1 MDLYKI
7 REELKSKNIYELPL
21 KVTYYARV
29 STDKYEQLNSLDNQV
44 GHFEDLIKSNSNWIF
59 VDGYIDEGISG
70 SSTEKRDSFN
80 RMIKD
85 AKNKKFDLIL
95 TKEVSR
101 FARDTLDSIKNTRE
115 LLADG
120 IGVFFLSDNINTLLA
135 DSELRLTIMASLA
148 QDEIRKLSE
157 RVKFGYQRS
166 IKNGRVLGN
175 NDIWGYDKKDGKLV
189 INEEEAKMVKRIF
202 ELYVSGKYG
211 FHTIA
216 KMLYNEGYKNR
227 NGNILAYS
235 TISYIIRNP
244 KYKGYYCG
252 NKTTVVDY
260 KLKTIVKKDE
270 EDWVMYKDN
279 EAVPPIVSEE
289 IWDLAQKIYNKR
301 KDKVNDIDKKVY
313 QNRYPFSAKIKCAE
327 HNRSFHRKVYAYK
340 TKDDEVVWLCPHNNS
355 TKDDKCKTPVLYEKE
370 LFKILR
376 EQLIDFISNKKSIV
390 YSLTKLYREN
400 ISLRDFDKEIAK
412 KESDI
417 NKINKEKD
425 KLLSHNINEIISD
438 KEFKQRNDI
447 CNDKISE
454 LEKEIENIKDEQIKA
469 NNMESEIMKLEALLE
484 DEINCPSDEVL
495 FDLLD
500 EIVVYSSDD
509 KQSVKLKIYLKIGKE
524 IEANYINPKSQ
535 HFHITNAHDQSRC
548 GINIRTN
555 YWQRSAK

>member
-7 REELKSKNIYELPL
+7 REELKSKSIYDLPL
-21 KVTYYARV
+21 RVTYYARV

-44 GHFEDLIKSNSNWIF
+44 GHFEDLIKGNKNWIF

-120 IGVFFLSDNINTLLA
+120 IGVFFLSDNINTLLP

-175 NDIWGYDKKDGKLV
+175 NDIWGYEKKDGKLV

-211 FHTIA
+211 FHSIA
-216 KMLYNEGYKNR
+216 RILYKEGYKNR
-227 NGNILAYS
+227 NGNELAYT

-252 NKTTVVDY
+252 NKSTVVDY

-279 EAVPPIVSEE
+279 ETVPPIVSEE
-289 IWDLAQKIYNKR
+289 IWELAQKIYNKR
-301 KDKVNDIDKKVY
+301 KDKVSGVDKKVY
-313 QNRYPFSAKIKCAE
+313 QNRYPFSAKIRCAE

-340 TKDDEVVWLCPHNNS
+340 TKDDEVVWLCPHNNR

-417 NKINKEKD
+417 AKVNKEKD
-425 KLLSHNINEIISD
+425 KLLSHNVNDIISD

-447 CNDKISE
+447 CNVKISE
-454 LEKEIENIKDEQIKA
+454 LEKEIEEIKNEQIKA
-469 NNMESEIMKLEALLE
+469 NNMEEEIMKLEVLLE
-484 DEINCPSDEVL
+484 DEIKCPSDEVL

-509 KQSVKLKIYLKIGKE
+509 KKSVKLKIYLKIGKE
-524 IEANYINPKSQ
+524 IEADYINPKSQ
-535 HFHITNAHDQSRC
+535 HFHSPKAYDTSRC
-548 GINIRTN
+548 
-555 YWQRSAK
+555 

>member
-7 REELKSKNIYELPL
+7 REELKSKSIYDLPL
-21 KVTYYARV
+21 RVTYYARV

-44 GHFEDLIKSNSNWIF
+44 GHFEDLIKGNKNWIF

-120 IGVFFLSDNINTLLA
+120 IGVFFLSDNINTLLP

-175 NDIWGYDKKDGKLV
+175 NDIWGYEKKDGKLV

-211 FHTIA
+211 FHSIA
-216 KMLYNEGYKNR
+216 RILYKEGYKNR
-227 NGNILAYS
+227 NGNELAYT

-252 NKTTVVDY
+252 NKSTVVDY

-279 EAVPPIVSEE
+279 ETVPPIVSEE
-289 IWDLAQKIYNKR
+289 IWELAQKIYNKR
-301 KDKVNDIDKKVY
+301 KDKVSGVDKKVY
-313 QNRYPFSAKIKCAE
+313 QNRYPFSAKIRCAE

-340 TKDDEVVWLCPHNNS
+340 TKDDEVVWLCPHNNR

-417 NKINKEKD
+417 AKVNKEKD
-425 KLLSHNINEIISD
+425 KLLSHNVNDIISD

-447 CNDKISE
+447 CNVKISE
-454 LEKEIENIKDEQIKA
+454 LEKEIEEIKNEQIKA
-469 NNMESEIMKLEALLE
+469 NNMEEEIMKLEALLE
-484 DEINCPSDEVL
+484 DEIKCPSDEVL

-509 KQSVKLKIYLKIGKE
+509 KKSVKLKIYLKIGKE
-524 IEANYINPKSQ
+524 IEADYINPKSQ
-535 HFHITNAHDQSRC
+535 HFHSPKAHDKS
-548 GINIRTN
+548 
-555 YWQRSAK
+555 

>member
-7 REELKSKNIYELPL
+7 REELKSKSIYDLPL
-21 KVTYYARV
+21 RVTYYARV

-44 GHFEDLIKSNSNWIF
+44 GHFEDLIKGNKNWIF

-120 IGVFFLSDNINTLLA
+120 IGVFFLSDNINTLLP

-175 NDIWGYDKKDGKLV
+175 NDIWGYEKKDGKLV

-211 FHTIA
+211 FHSIA
-216 KMLYNEGYKNR
+216 RILYKEGYKNR
-227 NGNILAYS
+227 NGNELAYT

-252 NKTTVVDY
+252 NKSTVVDY

-279 EAVPPIVSEE
+279 ETVPPIVSEE
-289 IWDLAQKIYNKR
+289 IWELAQKIYNKR
-301 KDKVNDIDKKVY
+301 KDKVSGVDKKVY
-313 QNRYPFSAKIKCAE
+313 QNRYPFSAKIRCAE

-340 TKDDEVVWLCPHNNS
+340 TKDDEVVWLCPHNNR

-417 NKINKEKD
+417 AKVNKEKD
-425 KLLSHNINEIISD
+425 KLLSHNVNDIISD

-447 CNDKISE
+447 CNVKISE
-454 LEKEIENIKDEQIKA
+454 LEKEIEEIKNEQIKA
-469 NNMESEIMKLEALLE
+469 NNMEEEIMKLEALLE
-484 DEINCPSDEVL
+484 DEIKCPSDEVL

-509 KQSVKLKIYLKIGKE
+509 KKSVKLKIYLKIGKE
-524 IEANYINPKSQ
+524 IEADYINPKSQ
-535 HFHITNAHDQSRC
+535 HFHSPKAY
-548 GINIRTN
+548 G
-555 YWQRSAK
+555 

>member
-7 REELKSKNIYELPL
+7 REELKSKSIYDLPL
-21 KVTYYARV
+21 RVTYYARV

-44 GHFEDLIKSNSNWIF
+44 GHFEDLIKGNKNWIF

-120 IGVFFLSDNINTLLA
+120 IGVFFLSDNINTLLP

-175 NDIWGYDKKDGKLV
+175 NDIWGYEKKDGKLV

-211 FHTIA
+211 FHSIA
-216 KMLYNEGYKNR
+216 RILYKEGYKNR
-227 NGNILAYS
+227 NGNELAYT

-252 NKTTVVDY
+252 NKSTVVDY

-279 EAVPPIVSEE
+279 ETVPPIVSEE
-289 IWDLAQKIYNKR
+289 IWELAQKIYNKR
-301 KDKVNDIDKKVY
+301 KDKVSGVDKKVY
-313 QNRYPFSAKIKCAE
+313 QNRYPFSAKIRCAE

-340 TKDDEVVWLCPHNNS
+340 TKDDEVVWLCPHNNR
-355 TKDDKCKTPVLYEKE
+355 TKNDKCKTPVLYEKE

-417 NKINKEKD
+417 AKVNKEKD
-425 KLLSHNINEIISD
+425 KLLSHNVNDIISD

-447 CNDKISE
+447 CNVKISE
-454 LEKEIENIKDEQIKA
+454 LEKEIEEIKNEQIKA
-469 NNMESEIMKLEALLE
+469 NNMEEEIMKLEALLE
-484 DEINCPSDEVL
+484 DEIKCPSDEVL

-509 KQSVKLKIYLKIGKE
+509 KKSVKLKIYLKIGKE
-524 IEANYINPKSQ
+524 IEADYINPKSQ
-535 HFHITNAHDQSRC
+535 HFHSPKAYDTRRC
-548 GINIRTN
+548 GINL
-555 YWQRSAK
+555 

>member
-7 REELKSKNIYELPL
+7 REELKSKSIYDLPL
-21 KVTYYARV
+21 RVTYYARV

-44 GHFEDLIKSNSNWIF
+44 GHFEDLIKGNKNWIF

-120 IGVFFLSDNINTLLA
+120 IGVFFLSDNINTLLP

-175 NDIWGYDKKDGKLV
+175 NDIWGYEKKDGKLV

-211 FHTIA
+211 FHSIA
-216 KMLYNEGYKNR
+216 RILYKEGYKNR
-227 NGNILAYS
+227 NGNELAYT

-252 NKTTVVDY
+252 NKSTVVDY

-279 EAVPPIVSEE
+279 ETVPPIVSEE
-289 IWDLAQKIYNKR
+289 IWELAQKIYNKR
-301 KDKVNDIDKKVY
+301 KDKVSGVDKKVY
-313 QNRYPFSAKIKCAE
+313 QNRYPFSAKIRCAE

-340 TKDDEVVWLCPHNNS
+340 TKDDEVVWLCPHNNR

-390 YSLTKLYREN
+390 YNLTKLYREN

-417 NKINKEKD
+417 AKVNKEKD
-425 KLLSHNINEIISD
+425 KLLSHNVNDIISD

-447 CNDKISE
+447 CNVKISE
-454 LEKEIENIKDEQIKA
+454 LEKEIEEIKNEQIKA
-469 NNMESEIMKLEALLE
+469 NNMEEEIMKLEALLE
-484 DEINCPSDEVL
+484 DEIKCPSDEVL

-509 KQSVKLKIYLKIGKE
+509 KKSVKLKIYLKIGKE
-524 IEANYINPKSQ
+524 IEADYINPKSQ
-535 HFHITNAHDQSRC
+535 HFHSPKAYD
-548 GINIRTN
+548 
-555 YWQRSAK
+555 

>member
-7 REELKSKNIYELPL
+7 REELKSKSIYDLPL
-21 KVTYYARV
+21 RVTYYARV

-44 GHFEDLIKSNSNWIF
+44 GHFEDLIKGNKNWIF

-120 IGVFFLSDNINTLLA
+120 IGVFFLSDNINTLLP

-175 NDIWGYDKKDGKLV
+175 NDIWGYEKKDGKLV

-211 FHTIA
+211 FHSIA
-216 KMLYNEGYKNR
+216 RILYKEGYKNR
-227 NGNILAYS
+227 NGNELAYT

-252 NKTTVVDY
+252 NKSTVVDY

-279 EAVPPIVSEE
+279 ETVPPIVSEE
-289 IWDLAQKIYNKR
+289 IWELAQKIYNKR
-301 KDKVNDIDKKVY
+301 KDKVSGVDKKVY
-313 QNRYPFSAKIKCAE
+313 QNRYPFSAKIRCAE

-340 TKDDEVVWLCPHNNS
+340 TKDDEVVWLCPHNNR

-417 NKINKEKD
+417 AKVNKEKD
-425 KLLSHNINEIISD
+425 KLLSHSVNDIISD

-447 CNDKISE
+447 CNVKISE
-454 LEKEIENIKDEQIKA
+454 LEKEIEEIKNEQIKA
-469 NNMESEIMKLEALLE
+469 NNMEEEIMKLEALLE
-484 DEINCPSDEVL
+484 DEIKCPSDEVL

-509 KQSVKLKIYLKIGKE
+509 KKSVKLKIYLKIGKE
-524 IEANYINPKSQ
+524 IEADYIN
-535 HFHITNAHDQSRC
+535 I
-548 GINIRTN
+548 
-555 YWQRSAK
+555 

>member
-7 REELKSKNIYELPL
+7 REELKSKSIYDLPL
-21 KVTYYARV
+21 RVTYYARV

-44 GHFEDLIKSNSNWIF
+44 GHFEDLIKGNKNWIF

-120 IGVFFLSDNINTLLA
+120 IGVFFLSDNINTLLP

-175 NDIWGYDKKDGKLV
+175 NDIWGYEKKDGKLV

-211 FHTIA
+211 FHSIA
-216 KMLYNEGYKNR
+216 RILYKEGYKNR
-227 NGNILAYS
+227 NGNELAYT

-252 NKTTVVDY
+252 NKSTVVDY

-279 EAVPPIVSEE
+279 ETVPPIVSEE
-289 IWDLAQKIYNKR
+289 IWELAQKIYNKR
-301 KDKVNDIDKKVY
+301 KDKVSGVDKKVY
-313 QNRYPFSAKIKCAE
+313 QNRYPFSAKIRCAE

-340 TKDDEVVWLCPHNNS
+340 TKDDEVVWLCPHNNR

-390 YSLTKLYREN
+390 YNLTKLYREN

-417 NKINKEKD
+417 AKVNKEKD
-425 KLLSHNINEIISD
+425 KLLSHNVNDIISD

-447 CNDKISE
+447 CNVKISE
-454 LEKEIENIKDEQIKA
+454 LEKEIEEIKNEQIKA
-469 NNMESEIMKLEALLE
+469 NNMEEEIMKLEALLE
-484 DEINCPSDEVL
+484 DEIKCPSDEVL

-509 KQSVKLKIYLKIGKE
+509 KKSVKLKIYLKIGKE
-524 IEANYINPKSQ
+524 IEADYINPKSQ
-535 HFHITNAHDQSRC
+535 HFHSPKAHDQSRC
-548 GINIRTN
+548 SKYI
-555 YWQRSAK
+555 

>member
-7 REELKSKNIYELPL
+7 REELKSKSIYDLPL
-21 KVTYYARV
+21 RVTYYARV

-44 GHFEDLIKSNSNWIF
+44 GHFEDLIKGNKNWIF

-120 IGVFFLSDNINTLLA
+120 IGVFFLSDNINTLLP

-175 NDIWGYDKKDGKLV
+175 NDIWGYEKKDGKLV

-211 FHTIA
+211 FHSIA
-216 KMLYNEGYKNR
+216 RILYKEGYKNR
-227 NGNILAYS
+227 NGNELAYT

-252 NKTTVVDY
+252 NKSTVVDY

-279 EAVPPIVSEE
+279 ETVPPIVSEE
-289 IWDLAQKIYNKR
+289 IWELAQKIYNKR
-301 KDKVNDIDKKVY
+301 KDKVSGVDKKVY
-313 QNRYPFSAKIKCAE
+313 QNRYPFSAKIRCAE

-340 TKDDEVVWLCPHNNS
+340 TKDDEVVWLCPHNNR

-417 NKINKEKD
+417 AKVNKEKD
-425 KLLSHNINEIISD
+425 KLLSHNVNDIISD

-447 CNDKISE
+447 CNVKISK
-454 LEKEIENIKDEQIKA
+454 LEKEIEEIKNEQIKA
-469 NNMESEIMKLEALLE
+469 NNMEEEIMKLEALLE
-484 DEINCPSDEVL
+484 DEIKCPSDEVL

-509 KQSVKLKIYLKIGKE
+509 KKSVKLKIYLKIGKE
-524 IEANYINPKSQ
+524 IEADYINPKSQ
-535 HFHITNAHDQSRC
+535 HFHSPKAYD
-548 GINIRTN
+548 
-555 YWQRSAK
+555 

>member
-7 REELKSKNIYELPL
+7 REELKSKSIYDLPL
-21 KVTYYARV
+21 RVTYYARV

-44 GHFEDLIKSNSNWIF
+44 GHFEDLIKGNSNWIF
-59 VDGYIDEGISG
+59 VEGYIDEGISG

-85 AKNKKFDLIL
+85 AKNNKFDLIL

-120 IGVFFLSDNINTLLA
+120 IGVFFLSDNINTLLP

-175 NDIWGYDKKDGKLV
+175 NDIWGYEKKDGKLV

-216 KMLYNEGYKNR
+216 RMLYKEGYKNR
-227 NGNILAYS
+227 NGNVLAYS

-279 EAVPPIVSEE
+279 EVVPPIVSEE

-301 KDKVNDIDKKVY
+301 KDKVSGVDKEVY
-313 QNRYPFSAKIKCAE
+313 QNRYPFSAKIRCAE

-340 TKDDEVVWLCPHNNS
+340 TKDDEVVWLCPHNNR

-417 NKINKEKD
+417 AKINKEKD
-425 KLLSHNINEIISD
+425 KLLSHNVNEIISD

-447 CNDKISE
+447 CNAKISE
-454 LEKEIENIKDEQIKA
+454 IEKEIEEIKDEQIKA

-484 DEINCPSDEVL
+484 NEINCPSDEVL

-509 KQSVKLKIYLKIGKE
+509 KRSVKLKIYLKIGKE

-535 HFHITNAHDQSRC
+535 HFHSPKAYVKSRC
-548 GINIRTN
+548 RINF
-555 YWQRSAK
+555 

>member
-7 REELKSKNIYELPL
+7 REELKSKSIYDLPL
-21 KVTYYARV
+21 RVTYYARV

-44 GHFEDLIKSNSNWIF
+44 GHFEDLIKGNKNWIF
-59 VDGYIDEGISG
+59 IDGYIDEGISG

-120 IGVFFLSDNINTLLA
+120 IGVFFLSDNINTLLP

-175 NDIWGYDKKDGKLV
+175 NDIWGYEKKDGKLV

-211 FHTIA
+211 FHSIA
-216 KMLYNEGYKNR
+216 RILYKEGYKNR
-227 NGNILAYS
+227 NGNELAYT

-252 NKTTVVDY
+252 NKSTVVDY

-279 EAVPPIVSEE
+279 ETVPPIVSEE
-289 IWDLAQKIYNKR
+289 IWELAQKIYNKR
-301 KDKVNDIDKKVY
+301 KDKVSGVDKKVY
-313 QNRYPFSAKIKCAE
+313 QNRYPFSAKIRCAE

-340 TKDDEVVWLCPHNNS
+340 TKDDEVVWLCPHNNR

-376 EQLIDFISNKKSIV
+376 EQLIDFISNKRSIV

-417 NKINKEKD
+417 AKVNKEKD
-425 KLLSHNINEIISD
+425 KLLSHNVNDIISD

-447 CNDKISE
+447 CNVKISE
-454 LEKEIENIKDEQIKA
+454 LEKEIEEIKNEQIKA
-469 NNMESEIMKLEALLE
+469 NNMEEEIMKLEALLE
-484 DEINCPSDEVL
+484 DEIKCPSDEVL

-509 KQSVKLKIYLKIGKE
+509 KKSVKLKIYLKIGKE
-524 IEANYINPKSQ
+524 IEADYINPKSQ
-535 HFHITNAHDQSRC
+535 HFHSPKAFNESRC
-548 GINIRTN
+548 
-555 YWQRSAK
+555 

>member
-7 REELKSKNIYELPL
+7 REELKSKSIYDLPL
-21 KVTYYARV
+21 RVTYYARV

-44 GHFEDLIKSNSNWIF
+44 GHFEDLIKGNKNWIF

-120 IGVFFLSDNINTLLA
+120 IGVFFLSDNINTLLP

-175 NDIWGYDKKDGKLV
+175 NDIWGYEKKDGKLV

-211 FHTIA
+211 FHSIA
-216 KMLYNEGYKNR
+216 RILYKEGYKNR
-227 NGNILAYS
+227 NGNELAYT

-252 NKTTVVDY
+252 NKSTVVDY

-279 EAVPPIVSEE
+279 ETVPPIVSEE
-289 IWDLAQKIYNKR
+289 IWELAQKIYNKR
-301 KDKVNDIDKKVY
+301 KDKVSGVDKKVY
-313 QNRYPFSAKIKCAE
+313 QNRYPFSAKIRCAE

-340 TKDDEVVWLCPHNNS
+340 TKDDEVVWLCPHNNR

-417 NKINKEKD
+417 AKVNKEKD
-425 KLLSHNINEIISD
+425 KLLSHNVNDIISD

-447 CNDKISE
+447 CNVKISE
-454 LEKEIENIKDEQIKA
+454 LEKEIEEIKNEQIKA
-469 NNMESEIMKLEALLE
+469 NNMEEEIMKLEALLE
-484 DEINCPSDEVL
+484 DEIKCPSDEVL

-509 KQSVKLKIYLKIGKE
+509 KKSVKLKIYLKIGKE
-524 IEANYINPKSQ
+524 IEADYINPKSQ
-535 HFHITNAHDQSRC
+535 HFHSPKAYD
-548 GINIRTN
+548 
-555 YWQRSAK
+555 

>member
-7 REELKSKNIYELPL
+7 REELKSKSIYDLTL
-21 KVTYYARV
+21 RVTYYARV

-44 GHFEDLIKSNSNWIF
+44 GHFEDLIKGNKNWIF

-120 IGVFFLSDNINTLLA
+120 IGVFFLSDNINTLLP

-175 NDIWGYDKKDGKLV
+175 NDIWGYEKKDGKLV

-211 FHTIA
+211 FHSIA
-216 KMLYNEGYKNR
+216 RILYKEGYKNR
-227 NGNILAYS
+227 NGNELAYT

-252 NKTTVVDY
+252 NKSTVVDY

-279 EAVPPIVSEE
+279 ETVPPIVSEE
-289 IWDLAQKIYNKR
+289 IWELAQKIYNKR
-301 KDKVNDIDKKVY
+301 KDKVSGVDKKVY
-313 QNRYPFSAKIKCAE
+313 QNRYPFSAKIRCAE

-340 TKDDEVVWLCPHNNS
+340 TKDDEVVWLCPHNNR

-390 YSLTKLYREN
+390 YNLTKLYREN

-417 NKINKEKD
+417 AKVNKEKD
-425 KLLSHNINEIISD
+425 KLLSHNVNDIISD

-447 CNDKISE
+447 CNVKISE
-454 LEKEIENIKDEQIKA
+454 LEKEIEEIKNEQIKA
-469 NNMESEIMKLEALLE
+469 NNMEEEIMKLEALLE
-484 DEINCPSDEVL
+484 DEIKCPSDEVL

-509 KQSVKLKIYLKIGKE
+509 KKSVKLKIYLKIGKE
-524 IEANYINPKSQ
+524 IEADYINPKSQ
-535 HFHITNAHDQSRC
+535 HFHSPKAYD
-548 GINIRTN
+548 
-555 YWQRSAK
+555 

>member
-7 REELKSKNIYELPL
+7 REELKSKSIYDLPL
-21 KVTYYARV
+21 RVTYYARV

-44 GHFEDLIKSNSNWIF
+44 GHFEDLIKGNKNWIF

-120 IGVFFLSDNINTLLA
+120 IGVFFLSDNINTLLP

-175 NDIWGYDKKDGKLV
+175 NDIWGYEKKDGKLV

-211 FHTIA
+211 FHSIA
-216 KMLYNEGYKNR
+216 RILYKEGYKNR
-227 NGNILAYS
+227 NGNELAYT

-252 NKTTVVDY
+252 NKSTVVDY

-279 EAVPPIVSEE
+279 ETVPPIVSEE
-289 IWDLAQKIYNKR
+289 IWELAQKIYNKR
-301 KDKVNDIDKKVY
+301 KDKVSGVDKKVY
-313 QNRYPFSAKIKCAE
+313 QNRYPFSAKIRCAE

-340 TKDDEVVWLCPHNNS
+340 TKDDEVVWLCPHNNR

-417 NKINKEKD
+417 AKVNKEKD
-425 KLLSHNINEIISD
+425 KLLSHNVNDIISD

-447 CNDKISE
+447 CNVKISE
-454 LEKEIENIKDEQIKA
+454 LEKEIEEIKNEQIKA
-469 NNMESEIMKLEALLE
+469 NNMEEEIMKLEVLLE
-484 DEINCPSDEVL
+484 DEIKCPSDEVL

-509 KQSVKLKIYLKIGKE
+509 KKSVKLKIYLKIGKE
-524 IEANYINPKSQ
+524 IEADYINPKSQ
-535 HFHITNAHDQSRC
+535 HFHSPKAYDKS
-548 GINIRTN
+548 
-555 YWQRSAK
+555 

>member
-7 REELKSKNIYELPL
+7 REELKSKSIYDLPL
-21 KVTYYARV
+21 RVTYYARV

-44 GHFEDLIKSNSNWIF
+44 GHFEDLIKGNKNWIF

-120 IGVFFLSDNINTLLA
+120 IGVFFLSDNINTLLP

-175 NDIWGYDKKDGKLV
+175 NDIWGYEKKDGKLV

-211 FHTIA
+211 FHSIA
-216 KMLYNEGYKNR
+216 RILYKEGYKNR
-227 NGNILAYS
+227 NGNELAYT

-252 NKTTVVDY
+252 NKSTVVDY

-279 EAVPPIVSEE
+279 ETVPPIVSEE
-289 IWDLAQKIYNKR
+289 IWELAQKIYNKR
-301 KDKVNDIDKKVY
+301 KDKVSGVDKKVY
-313 QNRYPFSAKIKCAE
+313 QNRYPFSAKIRCAE

-340 TKDDEVVWLCPHNNS
+340 TKDDEVVWLCPHNNR

-390 YSLTKLYREN
+390 YNLTKLYREN

-417 NKINKEKD
+417 AKVNKEKD
-425 KLLSHNINEIISD
+425 KLLSHNVNDIISD

-447 CNDKISE
+447 CNVKISE
-454 LEKEIENIKDEQIKA
+454 LEKEIEEIKNEQIKA
-469 NNMESEIMKLEALLE
+469 NNMEEEIMKLEALLE
-484 DEINCPSDEVL
+484 DEIKCPSDEVL

-509 KQSVKLKIYLKIGKE
+509 KKSVKLKIYLKIGKE
-524 IEANYINPKSQ
+524 IEADYINPKSQ
-535 HFHITNAHDQSRC
+535 HFHSPKAYDK
-548 GINIRTN
+548 G
-555 YWQRSAK
+555 

>member
-7 REELKSKNIYELPL
+7 REELKSKSIYDLPL
-21 KVTYYARV
+21 RVTYYARV

-44 GHFEDLIKSNSNWIF
+44 GHFEDLIKGNKNWIF

-120 IGVFFLSDNINTLLA
+120 IGVFFLSDNINTLLP

-175 NDIWGYDKKDGKLV
+175 NDIWGYEKKDGKLV

-211 FHTIA
+211 FHSIA
-216 KMLYNEGYKNR
+216 RILYKEGYKNR
-227 NGNILAYS
+227 NGNELAYT

-252 NKTTVVDY
+252 NKSTVVDY

-279 EAVPPIVSEE
+279 ETVPPIVSEE
-289 IWDLAQKIYNKR
+289 IWELAQKIYNKR
-301 KDKVNDIDKKVY
+301 KDKVSGVDKKVY
-313 QNRYPFSAKIKCAE
+313 QNRYPFSAKIRCAE

-340 TKDDEVVWLCPHNNS
+340 TKDDEVVWLCPHNNR

-417 NKINKEKD
+417 AKVNKEKD
-425 KLLSHNINEIISD
+425 KLLSHNVNEIISD

-447 CNDKISE
+447 CNVKISE
-454 LEKEIENIKDEQIKA
+454 LEKEIEEIKNEQIKA
-469 NNMESEIMKLEALLE
+469 NNMEEEIMKLEALLE
-484 DEINCPSDEVL
+484 DEIKCPNDEVL

-509 KQSVKLKIYLKIGKE
+509 KKSVKLKIYLKIGKE
-524 IEANYINPKSQ
+524 IEADYINPKSQ
-535 HFHITNAHDQSRC
+535 HFHSPKAYDKSRRR
-548 GINIRTN
+548 INF
-555 YWQRSAK
+555 

>member
-7 REELKSKNIYELPL
+7 REELKSKSIYDLPL
-21 KVTYYARV
+21 RVTYYARV

-44 GHFEDLIKSNSNWIF
+44 GHFEDLIKGNNNWIF

-85 AKNKKFDLIL
+85 AKSKKFDLIL

-120 IGVFFLSDNINTLLA
+120 IGVFFLSDNINTLLP

-235 TISYIIRNP
+235 TISNIIRNP

-260 KLKTIVKKDE
+260 KLKTIVKKDV

-279 EAVPPIVSEE
+279 EVVPPIVSEE
-289 IWDLAQKIYNKR
+289 IWELAQKIYNKR
-301 KDKVNDIDKKVY
+301 KDKVSGVDKKIY
-313 QNRYPFSAKIKCAE
+313 QNRYPFSAKIRCAE
-327 HNRSFHRKVYAYK
+327 HNKSFHRKVYAYK
-340 TKDDEVVWLCPHNNS
+340 TKDDEVVWLCPHNNR

-390 YSLTKLYREN
+390 YSLTKLYKEN
-400 ISLRDFDKEIAK
+400 IILRDFDKEIAK

-417 NKINKEKD
+417 AKINKEKD
-425 KLLSHNINEIISD
+425 KLLSHNVNDIISD

-447 CNDKISE
+447 CNVKINE
-454 LEKEIENIKDEQIKA
+454 IEKEIENIKDEQIKA
-469 NNMESEIMKLEALLE
+469 NNMEEEIMKLEALLE
-484 DEINCPSDEVL
+484 NEINCPSDEVL

-535 HFHITNAHDQSRC
+535 HFYSPKAYD
-548 GINIRTN
+548 
-555 YWQRSAK
+555 

>member
-7 REELKSKNIYELPL
+7 REELKSKSIYDLPL
-21 KVTYYARV
+21 RVTYYARV

-44 GHFEDLIKSNSNWIF
+44 GHFEDLIKGNKNWIF

-120 IGVFFLSDNINTLLA
+120 IGVFFLSDNINTLLP

-175 NDIWGYDKKDGKLV
+175 NDIWGYEKKDGKLV

-211 FHTIA
+211 FHSIA
-216 KMLYNEGYKNR
+216 RILYKEGYKNR
-227 NGNILAYS
+227 NGNELAYT

-252 NKTTVVDY
+252 NKSTVVDY

-279 EAVPPIVSEE
+279 ETVPPIVSEE
-289 IWDLAQKIYNKR
+289 IWELAQKIYNKR
-301 KDKVNDIDKKVY
+301 KDKVSGVDKKVY
-313 QNRYPFSAKIKCAE
+313 QNRYPFSAKIRCAE

-340 TKDDEVVWLCPHNNS
+340 TKDDEVVWLCPHNNR

-417 NKINKEKD
+417 AKVNKEKD
-425 KLLSHNINEIISD
+425 KLLSHNVNDIISD

-447 CNDKISE
+447 CNVKISE
-454 LEKEIENIKDEQIKA
+454 LEKEIEEIKNEQIKA
-469 NNMESEIMKLEALLE
+469 NNMEEEIMKLEALLE
-484 DEINCPSDEVL
+484 DEIKCPSDEVL

-509 KQSVKLKIYLKIGKE
+509 KKSVKLKIYLKIGKE
-524 IEANYINPKSQ
+524 IEADYINPKSQ
-535 HFHITNAHDQSRC
+535 HFHSPKA
-548 GINIRTN
+548 
-555 YWQRSAK
+555 YV

>member
-7 REELKSKNIYELPL
+7 REELKSKSIYDLPL
-21 KVTYYARV
+21 RVTYYARV

-44 GHFEDLIKSNSNWIF
+44 GHFEDLIKGNKNWIF

-120 IGVFFLSDNINTLLA
+120 IGVFFLSDNINTLLP

-175 NDIWGYDKKDGKLV
+175 NDIWGYEKKDGKLV

-211 FHTIA
+211 FHSIA
-216 KMLYNEGYKNR
+216 RILYKEGYKNR
-227 NGNILAYS
+227 NGNELAYT

-252 NKTTVVDY
+252 NKSTVVDY

-279 EAVPPIVSEE
+279 ETVPPIVSEE
-289 IWDLAQKIYNKR
+289 IWELAQKIYNKR
-301 KDKVNDIDKKVY
+301 KDKVSGVDKKVY
-313 QNRYPFSAKIKCAE
+313 QNRYPFSAKIRCAE

-340 TKDDEVVWLCPHNNS
+340 TKDDEVVWLCPHNNR

-390 YSLTKLYREN
+390 YNLTKLYREN

-417 NKINKEKD
+417 AKVNKEKD
-425 KLLSHNINEIISD
+425 KLLSHNVNDIISD

-447 CNDKISE
+447 CNVKISE
-454 LEKEIENIKDEQIKA
+454 LEKEIEEIKNEQIKA
-469 NNMESEIMKLEALLE
+469 NNMEEEIMKLEALLE
-484 DEINCPSDEVL
+484 DEIKCPSDEVL

-509 KQSVKLKIYLKIGKE
+509 KKSVKLKIYLKIGKE
-524 IEANYINPKSQ
+524 IEADYINPKSQ
-535 HFHITNAHDQSRC
+535 HFHSPKAHV
-548 GINIRTN
+548 
-555 YWQRSAK
+555 

>member
-7 REELKSKNIYELPL
+7 REELKSKSIYDLPL
-21 KVTYYARV
+21 RVTYYARV

-44 GHFEDLIKSNSNWIF
+44 GHFEDLIKGNKNWIF

-120 IGVFFLSDNINTLLA
+120 IGVFFLSDNINTLLP

-175 NDIWGYDKKDGKLV
+175 NDIWGYEKKDGKLV

-211 FHTIA
+211 FHSIA
-216 KMLYNEGYKNR
+216 RILYKEGYKNR
-227 NGNILAYS
+227 NGNELAYT

-252 NKTTVVDY
+252 NKSTVVDY

-279 EAVPPIVSEE
+279 ETVPPIVSEE
-289 IWDLAQKIYNKR
+289 IWELAQKIYNKR
-301 KDKVNDIDKKVY
+301 KDKVSGVDKKVY
-313 QNRYPFSAKIKCAE
+313 QNRYPFSAKIRCAE

-340 TKDDEVVWLCPHNNS
+340 TKDDEVVWLCPHNNR

-417 NKINKEKD
+417 AKVNKEKD
-425 KLLSHNINEIISD
+425 KLLSHNVNDIISD

-447 CNDKISE
+447 CNVKISE
-454 LEKEIENIKDEQIKA
+454 LEKEIEEIKNEQIKA
-469 NNMESEIMKLEALLE
+469 NNMEEEIMKLEALLE
-484 DEINCPSDEVL
+484 DEIKCPSDEVL

-509 KQSVKLKIYLKIGKE
+509 KKSVKLKIYLKIGKE
-524 IEANYINPKSQ
+524 IEADYINPKSQ
-535 HFHITNAHDQSRC
+535 HFHSPKAYDPS
-548 GINIRTN
+548 
-555 YWQRSAK
+555 

>member
-7 REELKSKNIYELPL
+7 REELKSKSIYDLPL
-21 KVTYYARV
+21 RVTYYARV

-44 GHFEDLIKSNSNWIF
+44 GHFEDLIKGNSNWIF
-59 VDGYIDEGISG
+59 VEGYIDEGISG

-85 AKNKKFDLIL
+85 AKNNKFDLIL

-120 IGVFFLSDNINTLLA
+120 IGVFFLSDNINTLLP

-175 NDIWGYDKKDGKLV
+175 NDIWGYEKKDGKLV

-216 KMLYNEGYKNR
+216 RMLYKEGYKNR
-227 NGNILAYS
+227 NGNVLAYS

-279 EAVPPIVSEE
+279 EVVPPIVSEE

-301 KDKVNDIDKKVY
+301 KDKVSGVDKEVY
-313 QNRYPFSAKIKCAE
+313 QNRYPFSAKIRCAE

-340 TKDDEVVWLCPHNNS
+340 TKDDEVVWLCPHNNR

-390 YSLTKLYREN
+390 YSLTKLYKEN

-417 NKINKEKD
+417 AKINKEKD
-425 KLLSHNINEIISD
+425 KLLSHNVNEIISD

-447 CNDKISE
+447 CNAKISE
-454 LEKEIENIKDEQIKA
+454 IEREIEEIKDEQIKA

-484 DEINCPSDEVL
+484 NEINCPSDEVL

-509 KQSVKLKIYLKIGKE
+509 KRSVKLKIYLKIGKE

-535 HFHITNAHDQSRC
+535 HFHSPKAYDKSRC
-548 GINIRTN
+548 RIYI
-555 YWQRSAK
+555 

>member
-7 REELKSKNIYELPL
+7 REELKSKSIYDLPL
-21 KVTYYARV
+21 RVTYYARV

-44 GHFEDLIKSNSNWIF
+44 GHFEDLIKGNKNWIF

-120 IGVFFLSDNINTLLA
+120 IGVFFLSDNINTLLP

-175 NDIWGYDKKDGKLV
+175 NDIWGYEKKDGKLV

-211 FHTIA
+211 FHSIA
-216 KMLYNEGYKNR
+216 RILYKEGYKNR
-227 NGNILAYS
+227 NGNELAYT

-252 NKTTVVDY
+252 NKSTVVDY

-279 EAVPPIVSEE
+279 ETVPPIVSEE
-289 IWDLAQKIYNKR
+289 IWELAQKIYNKR
-301 KDKVNDIDKKVY
+301 KDKVSGVDKKVY
-313 QNRYPFSAKIKCAE
+313 QNRYPFSAKIRCAE

-340 TKDDEVVWLCPHNNS
+340 TKDDEVVWLCPHNNR

-417 NKINKEKD
+417 AKVNKEKD
-425 KLLSHNINEIISD
+425 KLLSHNVNDIISD

-447 CNDKISE
+447 CNVKISE
-454 LEKEIENIKDEQIKA
+454 LEKEIEEIKNEQIKA
-469 NNMESEIMKLEALLE
+469 NNMEEEIMKLEALLE
-484 DEINCPSDEVL
+484 DEIKCPSDEVL

-509 KQSVKLKIYLKIGKE
+509 KKSVKLKIYLKIGKE
-524 IEANYINPKSQ
+524 IEADYINPKSQ
-535 HFHITNAHDQSRC
+535 HFHSPKAYDKS
-548 GINIRTN
+548 
-555 YWQRSAK
+555 

>member
-235 TISYIIRNP
+235 TISNIIRNP

-260 KLKTIVKKDE
+260 KLKTIVKKDV
-270 EDWVMYKDN
+270 EDWVIYKDN
-279 EAVPPIVSEE
+279 EVVPPIVSEE
-289 IWDLAQKIYNKR
+289 IWELAQKIYNKR
-301 KDKVNDIDKKVY
+301 KDKVSGVDKKIY
-313 QNRYPFSAKIKCAE
+313 QNRYPFSAKIRCAE
-327 HNRSFHRKVYAYK
+327 HNKSFHRKVYAYK
-340 TKDDEVVWLCPHNNS
+340 TKDDEVVWLCPHNNR

-390 YSLTKLYREN
+390 YSLTKLYKEN
-400 ISLRDFDKEIAK
+400 IILRDFDKEIAK

-417 NKINKEKD
+417 AKINKEKD
-425 KLLSHNINEIISD
+425 KLLSHNVNDIISD

-447 CNDKISE
+447 CNVKINE
-454 LEKEIENIKDEQIKA
+454 IEKEIENIKDEQIKA
-469 NNMESEIMKLEALLE
+469 NNMEEEIMKLEVLLE
-484 DEINCPSDEVL
+484 NEINCPSDEVL

-535 HFHITNAHDQSRC
+535 HFYSPKAHDKSRC
-548 GINIRTN
+548 
-555 YWQRSAK
+555 

>member
-7 REELKSKNIYELPL
+7 REELKSKSIYDLPL
-21 KVTYYARV
+21 RVTYYARV

-44 GHFEDLIKSNSNWIF
+44 GHFEDLIKGNKNWIF

-120 IGVFFLSDNINTLLA
+120 IGVFFLSDNINTLLP

-175 NDIWGYDKKDGKLV
+175 NDIWGYEKKDGKLV

-211 FHTIA
+211 FHSIA
-216 KMLYNEGYKNR
+216 RILYKEGYKNR
-227 NGNILAYS
+227 NGNELAYT

-252 NKTTVVDY
+252 NKSTVVDY

-279 EAVPPIVSEE
+279 ETVPPIVSEE
-289 IWDLAQKIYNKR
+289 IWELAQKIYNKR
-301 KDKVNDIDKKVY
+301 KDKVSGVDKKVY
-313 QNRYPFSAKIKCAE
+313 QNRYPFSAKIRCAE

-340 TKDDEVVWLCPHNNS
+340 TKDDEVVWLCPHNNR

-390 YSLTKLYREN
+390 YNLTKLYREN

-417 NKINKEKD
+417 AKVNKEKD
-425 KLLSHNINEIISD
+425 KLLSHNVNDIISD

-447 CNDKISE
+447 CNVKISE
-454 LEKEIENIKDEQIKA
+454 LEKEIEEIKNEQIKA
-469 NNMESEIMKLEALLE
+469 NNMEEEIMKLEALLE
-484 DEINCPSDEVL
+484 DEIKCPSDEVL

-509 KQSVKLKIYLKIGKE
+509 KKSVKLKIYLKIGKE
-524 IEANYINPKSQ
+524 IEADYINPKSQ
-535 HFHITNAHDQSRC
+535 HFHSPKAHD
-548 GINIRTN
+548 
-555 YWQRSAK
+555 